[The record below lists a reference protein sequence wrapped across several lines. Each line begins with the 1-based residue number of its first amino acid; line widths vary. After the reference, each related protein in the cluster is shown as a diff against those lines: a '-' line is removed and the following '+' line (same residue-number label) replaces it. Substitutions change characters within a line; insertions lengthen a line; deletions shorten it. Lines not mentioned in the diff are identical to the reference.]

1 MCAELFKKV
10 VERLKDQWVV
20 ELTSQSV
27 WCSLPPHSPSVF
39 GSSPVRP
46 VLFLMNIDTSSNNNN
61 RRGKRERERAA
72 SIIQRSVALYK
83 QDLSERETNCGK
95 QTETRESRDDEQ
107 NSRPERPDLND
118 VLEKIYTW
126 RDENMTS
133 ARLKIYCSLRSTSSG
148 QVLVR
153 LSLK

>member
-1 MCAELFKKV
+1 MSRRVNYSVGVMLSSSSLSFCLRVRSGPARFV
-10 VERLKDQWVV
+10 SDDHRHQQQQQQQERK
-20 ELTSQSV
+20 
-27 WCSLPPHSPSVF
+27 
-39 GSSPVRP
+39 
-46 VLFLMNIDTSSNNNN
+46 
-61 RRGKRERERAA
+61 ERERAA

-83 QDLSERETNCGK
+83 QDLSERETSCGN

-118 VLEKIYTW
+118 VLENIYTW
-126 RDENMTS
+126 RDENVTS
-133 ARLKIYCSLRSTSSG
+133 ARLKIYCSLHSTSSG

>member
-1 MCAELFKKV
+1 MILSSSSLSFCLRVQSGPARFV
-10 VERLKDQWVV
+10 SDDQRHQQQQQQQERK
-20 ELTSQSV
+20 
-27 WCSLPPHSPSVF
+27 
-39 GSSPVRP
+39 
-46 VLFLMNIDTSSNNNN
+46 
-61 RRGKRERERAA
+61 ERERAA

-83 QDLSERETNCGK
+83 QDLSERETNCGN

-118 VLEKIYTW
+118 VLEKIYTR
-126 RDENMTS
+126 RDENVTS
-133 ARLKIYCSLRSTSSG
+133 ARLKIYCSLRSTLSG